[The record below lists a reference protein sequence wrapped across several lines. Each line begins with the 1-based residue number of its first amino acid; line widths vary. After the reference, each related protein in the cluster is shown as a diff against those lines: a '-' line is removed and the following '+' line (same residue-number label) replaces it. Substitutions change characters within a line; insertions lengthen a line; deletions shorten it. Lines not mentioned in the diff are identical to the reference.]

1 MSRKKIRDFLTK
13 NWGLKIL
20 AVILSIILWIVV
32 VSVNDPIEKRNF
44 TAKVSL
50 VNQEAISE
58 QGKYVSVADSSLSV
72 TFRVSAHR
80 SVMDR
85 LSNSDFI
92 ATADLDYLDEDG
104 KVPIQITCSAYSQAQ
119 VKIIG
124 ATHYLEVEVGQKQ
137 SKKFMINATTKGS
150 PADGFAVKDTTVTPN
165 VVTVEGP
172 ASIVKTIDHVS
183 AVADVDG
190 ISEDVTEKVVPILYD
205 SDNNEINTTRLT
217 LSTTTVNVSV
227 TMESVKTVP
236 IEVSDPTSGQLP
248 SGVTIDSITVDPDEA
263 SLVGDAENLNQIS
276 KIEIPFS
283 VLDVSSNDE
292 SFSTTID
299 ITSYLPE
306 GVSLSDDTKSKV
318 TVKVNYKTE
327 TEKTVDVPT
336 DNLTVKNL
344 PDGYEAAFE
353 DSTVSIVLTGY
364 QDDLSSISDSELTGS
379 VDASGLS
386 EGEHKVSVE
395 LTLPDGVKAQNVST
409 KITITKRSDGESDN
423 GGNN

>member
-50 VNQEAISE
+50 VNQETISE

-124 ATHYLEVEVGQKQ
+124 ATHYLEVEVGKKQ
-137 SKKFMINATTKGS
+137 SKKFMINATTKGT
-150 PADGFAVKDTTVTPN
+150 PADGFAVKEATVTPN

-172 ASIVKTIDHVS
+172 ASIVKTIDHVN

-217 LSTTTVNVSV
+217 LSTTTVSVSV

-306 GVSLSDDTKSKV
+306 GVSLSDDAKSKV

-409 KITITKRSDGESDN
+409 KITITKRSDGDSN
-423 GGNN
+423 

>member
-50 VNQEAISE
+50 VNQETISE

-104 KVPIQITCSAYSQAQ
+104 IVPIQITCSAYSQAQ

-124 ATHYLEVEVGQKQ
+124 ATHYLEVEVGKKQ
-137 SKKFMINATTKGS
+137 SKKFMINATTKGT
-150 PADGFAVKDTTVTPN
+150 PADGFAVKEATVTPN

-172 ASIVKTIDHVS
+172 GSIVKTIDHVN

-306 GVSLSDDTKSKV
+306 GVSLSDDAKSKV

-409 KITITKRSDGESDN
+409 KITITKRSDGDSN
-423 GGNN
+423 

>member
-50 VNQEAISE
+50 VNQETISE

-124 ATHYLEVEVGQKQ
+124 ATHYLEVEVGKKQ
-137 SKKFMINATTKGS
+137 SKKFMINATTKGT
-150 PADGFAVKDTTVTPN
+150 PADGFAVKEATVTPN

-172 ASIVKTIDHVS
+172 ASIVKTIDHVN

-306 GVSLSDDTKSKV
+306 GVSLSDDAKSKV

-364 QDDLSSISDSELTGS
+364 QDDLSSISDSELTRS

-409 KITITKRSDGESDN
+409 KITITKRSDGDSN
-423 GGNN
+423 

>member
-50 VNQEAISE
+50 VNQETISD

-124 ATHYLEVEVGQKQ
+124 ATHYLEVEVGKKQ
-137 SKKFMINATTKGS
+137 SKKFMINATTKGT
-150 PADGFAVKDTTVTPN
+150 PADGFAVKEATVTPN

-172 ASIVKTIDHVS
+172 ASIVKTIDHVN

-306 GVSLSDDTKSKV
+306 GVSLSDDAKSKV

-409 KITITKRSDGESDN
+409 KITITKRSDGDSN
-423 GGNN
+423 

>member
-50 VNQEAISE
+50 VNQETISD

-124 ATHYLEVEVGQKQ
+124 ATHYLEVEVGKKQ
-137 SKKFMINATTKGS
+137 SKKFMINATTKGT
-150 PADGFAVKDTTVTPN
+150 PADGFAVKEATVTPN

-172 ASIVKTIDHVS
+172 ASIVKTIDHVN

-205 SDNNEINTTRLT
+205 SDNNEMNTTRLT

-306 GVSLSDDTKSKV
+306 GVSLSDDAKSKV

-409 KITITKRSDGESDN
+409 KITITKRSDGDSN
-423 GGNN
+423 

>member
-50 VNQEAISE
+50 VNQETISE

-124 ATHYLEVEVGQKQ
+124 ATHYLEVEVGKKQ
-137 SKKFMINATTKGS
+137 SKKFMINATTKGT
-150 PADGFAVKDTTVTPN
+150 PADGFAVKEATVTPN

-172 ASIVKTIDHVS
+172 ASIVKTIDHVN

-276 KIEIPFS
+276 KIEIF
-283 VLDVSSNDE
+283 L
-292 SFSTTID
+292 
-299 ITSYLPE
+299 
-306 GVSLSDDTKSKV
+306 
-318 TVKVNYKTE
+318 
-327 TEKTVDVPT
+327 
-336 DNLTVKNL
+336 
-344 PDGYEAAFE
+344 
-353 DSTVSIVLTGY
+353 
-364 QDDLSSISDSELTGS
+364 
-379 VDASGLS
+379 
-386 EGEHKVSVE
+386 
-395 LTLPDGVKAQNVST
+395 
-409 KITITKRSDGESDN
+409 
-423 GGNN
+423 